1 MSFSESRLTF
11 AIVYITLSVLLI
23 VTLFPIALTVLNAL
37 KPSAEIIQNPL
48 ALPSVIR
55 WDNFTRAWSDANFG
69 RTLLNSAVLTGLT
82 IVLVCTTGSL
92 TAYVLARRK
101 IKRWKILTFYLLAST
116 TAPIQLFLFPLYFGF
131 ARLGLI
137 NNPVAV
143 AFIYTAVYSPFAIM
157 LMRTYFLAVPKELEE
172 AALIDG
178 ATHWQVFFR
187 VFLPIVSPGILTV
200 ALIIGLYSWN
210 EFLIATTFLQ
220 GQDRL
225 TAVVSFF
232 LLSGQYS
239 SDWGEIMA
247 AAIIIVLPI
256 ILLFVLLQRHFIEGM
271 AGGSVKG

>member
-1 MSFSESRLTF
+1 MRESRATLW
-11 AIVYITLSVLLI
+11 IVYSALAILLVI
-23 VTLFPIALTVLNAL
+23 TLFPMALMVLNSL
-37 KPSAEIIQNPL
+37 KPSEQIVQNPL
-48 ALPSVIR
+48 AWPETFR
-55 WDNFTRAWSDANFG
+55 WDNFTRAWDDARFG
-69 RTLLNSAVLTGLT
+69 TTLWNSVVLTSLT
-82 IVLVCTTGSL
+82 ILLVCTTGSL

-101 IKRWKILTFYLLAST
+101 IKTWKLVTFYLLATT

-157 LMRTYFLAVPKELEE
+157 LLRTYFLAVPKELEE

-178 ATHWQVFFR
+178 ATSWQVFRR
-187 VFLPIVSPGILTV
+187 VMLPIVSPGILTV

-220 GQDRL
+220 SQDRL

-239 SDWGEIMA
+239 SDWGVITA
-247 AAIIIVLPI
+247 AAMIIVLPVVI
-256 ILLFVLLQRHFIEGM
+256 LFVLLQRRFIEGM

>member
-1 MSFSESRLTF
+1 MRLTENRL
-11 AIVYITLSVLLI
+11 ALWLSSITLGLLLLI
-23 VTLFPIALTVLNAL
+23 TLFPIALLVLNSF
-37 KPSAEIIQNPL
+37 KPATQIVQNPL
-48 ALPSVIR
+48 AWPEVFR
-55 WDNFTRAWSDANFG
+55 WDNFTRAWADANFS
-69 RTLLNSAVLTGLT
+69 RSLLNSLILSAMT
-82 IVLVCTTGSL
+82 IVIVCSTGSL

-101 IKRWKILTFYLLAST
+101 IKSWKLVTFYLLATT

-143 AFIYTAVYSPFAIM
+143 AFIYSAVFSPFAIM
-157 LMRTYFLAVPKELEE
+157 LLRTYFLAVPKELEE

-178 ATHWQVFFR
+178 ASHWQVFRR
-187 VFLPIVSPGILTV
+187 VMLPIVSPGILTV

-220 GQDRL
+220 SKEQL

-247 AAIIIVLPI
+247 AALIIVLPI
-256 ILLFVLLQRHFIEGM
+256 VILFVLLQRRFIEGM

>member
-1 MSFSESRLTF
+1 MSMSDSRLATTV
-11 AIVYITLSVLLI
+11 VYIGLGLLLLI
-23 VTLFPIALTVLNAL
+23 TLFPIVLLVLNSI
-37 KPSAEIIQNPL
+37 KPATQIVQNPL
-48 ALPSVIR
+48 AWPSEYR
-55 WDNFTRAWSDANFG
+55 WDNFTRAWTDARFAQ
-69 RTLLNSAVLTGLT
+69 TLWNSAVLAGMT
-82 IVLVCTTGSL
+82 IFLVCTTASL

-101 IKRWKILTFYLLAST
+101 IKAWKIVTFYLLATT

-143 AFIYTAVYSPFAIM
+143 AFVYTAIYSPFAVM
-157 LMRTYFLAVPKELEE
+157 LLRTYFLAVPKELEE

-178 ATHWQVFFR
+178 ATHWQVFWR
-187 VFLPIVSPGILTV
+187 VMLPIVSPGILTV

-220 GQDRL
+220 TADEM

-239 SDWGEIMA
+239 SDWGEMMA
-247 AAIIIVLPI
+247 AALIIVLPVVV
-256 ILLFVLLQRHFIEGM
+256 LFVLLQRRFIEGM